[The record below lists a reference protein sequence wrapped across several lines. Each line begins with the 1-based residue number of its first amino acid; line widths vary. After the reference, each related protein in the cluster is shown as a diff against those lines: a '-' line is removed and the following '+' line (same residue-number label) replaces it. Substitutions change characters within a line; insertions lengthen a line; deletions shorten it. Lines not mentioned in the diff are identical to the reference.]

1 MANTKIP
8 VETYTTIEKNRTN
21 ILVFMID
28 AKIVPISTPI
38 TTKIPKVLTTLKST
52 SLFLWWVMTETVDVK
67 IVIVNAVPTV
77 KCIK

>member
-1 MANTKIP
+1 
-8 VETYTTIEKNRTN
+8 
-21 ILVFMID
+21 MID
-28 AKIVPISTPI
+28 AKKVPISTPI
-38 TTKIPKVLTTLKST
+38 TTNIPKVLTTLKST